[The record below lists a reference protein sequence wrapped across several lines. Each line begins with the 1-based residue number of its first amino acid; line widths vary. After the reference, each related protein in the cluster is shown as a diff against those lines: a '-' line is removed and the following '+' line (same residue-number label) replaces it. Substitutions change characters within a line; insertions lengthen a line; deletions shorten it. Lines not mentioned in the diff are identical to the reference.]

1 MAWITLTEAHLGERL
16 AAAELAALQS
26 AAVGAYGNTVPDVL
40 ASVVAE
46 VRGRT
51 AANKANALGAA
62 GTIPEELKAAA
73 LAIARWRILSRL
85 PGMKSFQD
93 EARRLEFEKADA
105 LLVSTAKGE
114 FAVEQPE
121 APIEADVGSVPAPDV
136 GDERTDF
143 SRENFD
149 GT

>member
-46 VRGRT
+46 VRGRV
-51 AANKANALGAA
+51 AVRYPLGEA

-85 PGMKSFQD
+85 PGMKSLQD
-93 EARRLEFEKADA
+93 DARRTEYVDGLSLLE
-105 LLVSTAKGE
+105 
-114 FAVEQPE
+114 AVANGKFLIVAPE
-121 APIEADVGSVPAPDV
+121 DPLEADTGVPAPDA
-136 GDERTDF
+136 GDPRTDF
-143 SRENFD
+143 STDKFD

>member
-1 MAWITLTEAHLGERL
+1 MAWITLTEANLGERL

-46 VRGRT
+46 VRGRV
-51 AANKANALGAA
+51 AANGRNQLGAA
-62 GTIPEELKAAA
+62 GTIPDELKAAA

-85 PGMKSFQD
+85 PGMKSLQD
-93 EARRLEFEKADA
+93 EARRSEYADA
-105 LLVSTAKGE
+105 LSLLAAVADGK
-114 FAVEQPE
+114 FAILQPE
-121 APIEADVGSVPAPDV
+121 TPLEDADTGALLPDV
-136 GDERTDF
+136 GDARTTF
-143 SRENFD
+143 APENFD

>member
-1 MAWITLTEAHLGERL
+1 MAWIELTEAHLGERL
-16 AAAELAALQS
+16 AAAELAALQT
-26 AAVGAYGNTVPDVL
+26 AAAGAYGNTVPDVL

-46 VRGRT
+46 VRGRI
-51 AANKANALGAA
+51 AANKSNSLGDA

-85 PGMKSFQD
+85 PGMKALQD
-93 EARRLEFEKADA
+93 EARRSEYADA
-105 LLVSTAKGE
+105 QALLAAVAKGE

-121 APIEADVGSVPAPDV
+121 TPIEADVGGVPDPSV

-143 SRENFD
+143 ARDKFD